1 MHRGTWCFPGLC
13 WDFAAYGQIHID
25 KDGGLSRLFTAS
37 IIISLQ
43 AERSSLAAAVLVSF
57 IRDSRQWVIITLIV
71 GIKLIYC
78 FALVSFET

>member
-1 MHRGTWCFPGLC
+1 M
-13 WDFAAYGQIHID
+13 
-25 KDGGLSRLFTAS
+25 GGLSRLFTAS